1 MSIYAELGVR
11 WNQGPPSGRKRGVCA
26 CVFMCWCRVGFKFII
41 ISLGQDRSPK
51 VANVIQPEEEPGQQ
65 ILSDST

>member
-1 MSIYAELGVR
+1 M
-11 WNQGPPSGRKRGVCA
+11 CA
-26 CVFMCWCRVGFKFII
+26 CVFMCWCRMRFKFTI

-51 VANVIQPEEEPGQQ
+51 VANIIQPEEEPGQQ